1 MIGRGRL
8 IGGVLLL
15 VNRVGS
21 DVVDGLGGFF
31 ELILITSRSSVVCSA
46 WNSRSMR
53 ANRLLSPDILWS
65 LGMNM
70 LLSSVQHE
78 GVWRCGWTRSAS
90 FILKNGASFPRCCC
104 IVLVHDAD
112 SHGCFALVGWL
123 MLSETV
129 NEGNRRFCQRKQ
141 VCSVCRPSPWIS
153 HRLVRV
159 VFRAASLSCRHLSES
174 SHPVK
179 YILL

>member
-1 MIGRGRL
+1 MIGRGRS

-31 ELILITSRSSVVCSA
+31 ELILISSRSSVVCSA
-46 WNSRSMR
+46 WNSLSMR
-53 ANRLLSPDILWS
+53 ANRLLSPESLWS

-78 GVWRCGWTRSAS
+78 GVWRCGWTRSESLFWRMELA
-90 FILKNGASFPRCCC
+90 FPCCCC
-104 IVLVHDAD
+104 IVLVHGAD

-159 VFRAASLSCRHLSES
+159 VFRAASLSCRHLLES